1 MLFHFESLV
10 TLTRYD
16 RPRNYTDAS
25 LLFKSVALLL
35 ENYYFHYL
43 LLRIQ
48 FYRCLDN
55 IHVDLN
61 RNAAPD

>member
-25 LLFKSVALLL
+25 LLFKVRRAVIRELLFPL
-35 ENYYFHYL
+35 FIASYPILFGAT
-43 LLRIQ
+43 
-48 FYRCLDN
+48 DN
-55 IHVDLN
+55 IHVGLN
-61 RNAAPD
+61 R